1 MIRRPPRSTQSRSSA
16 ASDVYKR
23 QRLYRVNGALE
34 MYRFRIKTSEMFQV
48 EDMVLFSHLVVTT
61 VRLMRGSDTESRSLP
76 VTVASVPPLLTN
88 VQTRV
93 TYSQGLFEVVFTA
106 RSELREVLFLTPS
119 VCGIWATVCKTVC
132 PMLSDRCPVLPV
144 TFVYCGQTVGR
155 NKMKL
160 GKQVGLGRGHIVLD
174 ADPAP
179 LPKGAHPQSNFRPIS
194 VAAKWLHGSRCH
206 LVWR

>member
-1 MIRRPPRSTQSRSSA
+1 
-16 ASDVYKR
+16 
-23 QRLYRVNGALE
+23 

-155 NKMKL
+155 IKMKL
-160 GKQVGLGRGHIVLD
+160 GVHVGAQPPPLIFGPYLLRPNGCMDQDATWYGGRPRPRQLCVRGG
-174 ADPAP
+174 PRST
-179 LPKGAHPQSNFRPIS
+179 LPKKGQSSLPNFRPIS
-194 VAAKWLHGSRCH
+194 VVVKRLHASRCH